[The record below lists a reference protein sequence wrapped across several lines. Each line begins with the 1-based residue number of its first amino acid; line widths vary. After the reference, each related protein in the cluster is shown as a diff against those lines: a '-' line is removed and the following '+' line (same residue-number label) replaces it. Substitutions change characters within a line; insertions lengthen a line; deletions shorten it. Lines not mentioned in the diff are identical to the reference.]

1 MIFMPFLFQLE
12 IMHVSTSTKENVI
25 KGRNKFP
32 RIILSLHVETFYF
45 KDHEF
50 LYRVEV
56 KNLEES
62 SIRK

>member
-1 MIFMPFLFQLE
+1 
-12 IMHVSTSTKENVI
+12 MHVSTSTKENVI